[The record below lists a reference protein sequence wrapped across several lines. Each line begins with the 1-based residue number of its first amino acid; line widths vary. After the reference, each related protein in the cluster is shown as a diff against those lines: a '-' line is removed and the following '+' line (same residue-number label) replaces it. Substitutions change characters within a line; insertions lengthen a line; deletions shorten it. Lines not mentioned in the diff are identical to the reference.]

1 MAFQNL
7 GMALREEQAVEL
19 INYQLRD
26 SINKIFTLSWD
37 GKIFKSFNHV
47 GNDTARV
54 AVILTD
60 TDGEEVLL
68 SIIAIEGQST
78 AENEAKHIIQVL
90 KEYNI
95 CSSSIAA
102 LVFDTT
108 AVNSG
113 YRQGVVVRLEAEF
126 GRPLLQ
132 LPCRHHILEL
142 VAGASC
148 SVVYGTTTGPK
159 ELLFKKLIDNWGN
172 LDLKKYS
179 PLELPRHHR
188 ELAGLVKDIVT
199 FLQDWLQNSSKEKL
213 RHDYLELAT
222 LTLLF
227 LGGTV
232 PKSISSTIKSP
243 GAFHHAR

>member
-1 MAFQNL
+1 M
-7 GMALREEQAVEL
+7 
-19 INYQLRD
+19 
-26 SINKIFTLSWD
+26 
-37 GKIFKSFNHV
+37 
-47 GNDTARV
+47 

-113 YRQGVVVRLEAEF
+113 HRQGIVVRLEAEF
-126 GRPLLQ
+126 DRPLLQ
-132 LPCRHHILEL
+132 LPCRHHILKL

-148 SVVYGTTTGPK
+148 YVVYGTTTGPK
-159 ELLFKKLIDNWGN
+159 
-172 LDLKKYS
+172 
-179 PLELPRHHR
+179 
-188 ELAGLVKDIVT
+188 
-199 FLQDWLQNSSKEKL
+199 
-213 RHDYLELAT
+213 
-222 LTLLF
+222 
-227 LGGTV
+227 
-232 PKSISSTIKSP
+232 
-243 GAFHHAR
+243 